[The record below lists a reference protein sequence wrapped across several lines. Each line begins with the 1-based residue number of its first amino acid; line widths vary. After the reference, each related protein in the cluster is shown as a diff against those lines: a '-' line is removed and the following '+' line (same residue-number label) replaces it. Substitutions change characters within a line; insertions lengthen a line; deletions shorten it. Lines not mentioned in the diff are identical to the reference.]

1 MGFETTQPAVPAPA
15 QRPGAPIR
23 VLLVEDHV
31 LLRTALEA
39 VFSLEADIEVVA
51 AIGDGA
57 EVLSTVLRTAPDVVV
72 VDIHPPR
79 IDGLGLLPLIQ
90 AADPRVKVLLLAS
103 HPRPGDVRRAV
114 QGGVDGFQHTDLASE
129 RLLAV
134 IRKIQAGERVIDP
147 QLAINA
153 MMNGESP
160 LTARETEVLF
170 LAAEGRS
177 APEVARSL
185 HLSAGA
191 VRNYLS
197 AASAKLGARNRSEAI
212 RTATDKGWI

>member
-1 MGFETTQPAVPAPA
+1 MSFDPTEPAHPAPA
-15 QRPGAPIR
+15 PVPGSLIR

-57 EVLSTVLRTAPDVVV
+57 EVLSTVRRTAPDVIVL
-72 VDIHPPR
+72 DIHLPG

-103 HPRPGDVRRAV
+103 HPRPGDVRRAIR
-114 QGGVDGFQHTDLASE
+114 GGVDGFQHTDLASG

-134 IRKIQAGERVIDP
+134 IREIQAGERVIDP

-153 MMNGESP
+153 MMHGESP
-160 LTARETEVLF
+160 LTARETEVLL

-185 HLSAGA
+185 HLSPGA
-191 VRNYLS
+191 IRNYLS

>member
-1 MGFETTQPAVPAPA
+1 MSFETTQPALPAPA
-15 QRPGAPIR
+15 QGPLIR

-39 VFSLEADIEVVA
+39 VFSFEADIDVVA

-57 EVLSTVLRTAPDVVV
+57 EVLSTVLRTAPDIIVL
-72 VDIHPPR
+72 DIHLPR

-103 HPRPGDVRRAV
+103 HPRPGDVRRAI
-114 QGGVDGFQHTDLASE
+114 QGGVDGFQHTDLASQH
-129 RLLAV
+129 LLAV
-134 IRKIQAGERVIDP
+134 IRRLQAGERVIDP

-153 MMNGESP
+153 MMHGESP
-160 LTARETEVLF
+160 LTVRETEVLF

-197 AASAKLGARNRSEAI
+197 AASAKLGTSNRSEAI

>member
-1 MGFETTQPAVPAPA
+1 MSFDTTQPALPAPVKG
-15 QRPGAPIR
+15 QGSQIR

-31 LLRTALEA
+31 LLRTALQA

-57 EVLSTVLRTAPDVVV
+57 EVLSTVRRTAPDVIVL
-72 VDIHPPR
+72 DIHLPT

-103 HPRPGDVRRAV
+103 HPRPGDVRRAI

-129 RLLAV
+129 RLIAV
-134 IRKIQAGERVIDP
+134 IRKIRAGERVVDP

-153 MMNGESP
+153 MMHGESP

-170 LAAEGRS
+170 LAAGGRS
-177 APEVARSL
+177 APEVARAL
-185 HLSAGA
+185 HLSPGA

-197 AASAKLGARNRSEAI
+197 AASAKLGASNRSEAI
-212 RTATDKGWI
+212 RIATDKGWI